1 MKDPCLY
8 MWPCMEKS
16 SILRTISQEYT
27 TMSSANKNQKSTRK
41 HQDSE
46 VQIIYMINQVLKSK
60 TSKSKIFDRTPICEL
75 FLSLIFEKIPGLGK
89 AKLNAKLQWNLFIK
103 TYERYPTLYKAE
115 NFNSFGKKIINNL

>member
-1 MKDPCLY
+1 MKDLCLY
-8 MWPCMEKS
+8 MWPCMGKS

-75 FLSLIFEKIPGLGK
+75 FLSLTFEKNP
-89 AKLNAKLQWNLFIK
+89 
-103 TYERYPTLYKAE
+103 R
-115 NFNSFGKKIINNL
+115 FGKSKTECKTTMESFHKNL

>member
-1 MKDPCLY
+1 MPIYVALHGKIKHSTNYFSRIHYYEL
-8 MWPCMEKS
+8 
-16 SILRTISQEYT
+16 SQQEPEI
-27 TMSSANKNQKSTRK
+27 NQK

-103 TYERYPTLYKAE
+103 TYERYPMLYKAE